1 MRTPPVSP
9 PMRRLL
15 LALTLSAAANLAA
28 NLAHAAD
35 KGPVIALTFDDLPAH
50 APLPPGGDRV
60 RVAQDLVAALDVA
73 KAPAFG
79 FINGVQTL
87 REPASTGALGVWRA
101 SGRPLGNHTWTHIN
115 LAAVTP
121 EAFESEIV
129 QNESMLQAL
138 MGAGD
143 WRWLRYP
150 FLSEGD
156 TLEKRLAVRG
166 WLGQHG
172 YKIASVTMSFGDYA
186 FNAPYARCVAKGDTA
201 AIAKLETDYLAFAA
215 LDADRARAMSRTLYG
230 HDIPYVLLMHAGA
243 FDARMLPRLL
253 DLYKARG
260 FGFTTLAKAEAHPF
274 YRTDLDPSL
283 PPAPTTLEDALRA
296 QGLKPPASGFD
307 LATLDGVCR

>member
-1 MRTPPVSP
+1 
-9 PMRRLL
+9 MRRFP
-15 LALTLSAAANLAA
+15 LALTLAAIAS
-28 NLAHAAD
+28 LAHATD
-35 KGPVIALTFDDLPAH
+35 RGPVVAFTFDDLPAH

-60 RVAQDLVAALDVA
+60 RVAKDLVAALDAA

-87 REPASTGALGVWRA
+87 REPASTGALDVWRA
-101 SGRPLGNHTWTHIN
+101 SGRPLGNHTWTHLN
-115 LAAVTP
+115 LATAAP
-121 EAFESEIV
+121 EAFEAEIV

-138 MGAGD
+138 MGKDD

-150 FLSEGD
+150 YLSEGD
-156 TLEKRLAVRG
+156 TPEKRAAVRG

-172 YKIASVTMSFGDYA
+172 YKIASVTLSFGDYA
-186 FNAPYARCVAKGDTA
+186 FNEPYARCVAQGDTA
-201 AIAKLETDYLAFAA
+201 AITKLETDYLDFAA
-215 LDADRARAMSRTLYG
+215 KDADRARAMANTLYG
-230 HDIPYVLLMHAGA
+230 QDIPYVLLMHAGA

-283 PPAPTTLEDALRA
+283 PPAPTTLDDAMRA
-296 QGLKPPASGFD
+296 KGLTPPASGFD
-307 LATLDGVCR
+307 LGALNGVCR